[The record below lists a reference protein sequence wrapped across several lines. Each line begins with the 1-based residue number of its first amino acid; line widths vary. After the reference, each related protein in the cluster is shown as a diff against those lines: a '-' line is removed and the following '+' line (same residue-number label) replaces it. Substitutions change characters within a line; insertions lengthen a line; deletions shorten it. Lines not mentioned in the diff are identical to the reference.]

1 MSRLFFAL
9 WPDDL
14 VRQQIAKV
22 AAQLPSGG
30 NKVKNANLHATLTFL
45 GEVTDDQRQ
54 CFIEAAGK
62 ITSPAFDLQLD
73 SREWWKKSQLTCM
86 GASDVPDQLLQFI
99 DSLNKALE
107 PCGYKVEKRLFRLHI
122 TLMRKVAKPIN
133 PIQFKPIPWLV
144 RGFSLVE
151 SETLPSGAEYKVI
164 QTWDFMG

>member
-22 AAQLPSGG
+22 SAQLPSGG
-30 NKVKNANLHATLTFL
+30 NKVKTANLHATLAFL
-45 GEVTDDQRQ
+45 GEVSDDQRQ
-54 CFIEAAGK
+54 NYLEAAGQ
-62 ITSPAFDLQLD
+62 ISSVPFDLQLD
-73 SREWWKKSQLTCM
+73 SREWWKKSQVTCM
-86 GASDVPDQLLQFI
+86 GASEIPDQLLQFI

-107 PCGYKVEKRLFRLHI
+107 PCGYKVEKRSFRLHI

-133 PIQFKPIPWLV
+133 PIQFKPIPWLI

-151 SETLPSGAEYKVI
+151 SKTLPLGVEYKVI
-164 QTWDFMG
+164 HSWDFVG

>member
-22 AAQLPSGG
+22 AAQLPSYG
-30 NKVKNANLHATLTFL
+30 NRVKASNYHATLAFL
-45 GEVTDDQRQ
+45 GDVSDEQRD

-62 ITSPAFDLQLD
+62 ITSAPFDLQLD
-73 SREWWKKSQLTCM
+73 SREWWKKSQVTCI
-86 GASDVPDQLLQFI
+86 GISEVPDQLFILI
-99 DSLNKALE
+99 DSLNKTLE
-107 PCGYKVEKRLFRLHI
+107 PCGYKVEKHPFKLHV
-122 TLMRKVAKPIN
+122 TLMRKMKKPVN

-151 SETLPSGAEYKVI
+151 SQTLPEGAEYRVI
-164 QTWDFMG
+164 KSWDFVG